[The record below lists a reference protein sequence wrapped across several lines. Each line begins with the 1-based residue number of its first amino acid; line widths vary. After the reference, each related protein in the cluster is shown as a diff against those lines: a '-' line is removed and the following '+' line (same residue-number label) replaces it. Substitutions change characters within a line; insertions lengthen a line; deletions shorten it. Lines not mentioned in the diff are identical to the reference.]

1 MAVKKATTKEKT
13 TKAVKTVKA
22 EDKVKAVKV
31 EEPVKAEKCECECKC
46 DNCKCNS
53 NEWLLK
59 SMFYTLISI
68 LVFVAI
74 TSVCTIILA
83 VDYHN
88 NGKNRNNNISAY
100 STEKGNEQN
109 NNGQVAQDYD
119 VSMFTEINA
128 DELVNLY
135 NGEEKSLIYI
145 GRPTCGYCV
154 AFLPS
159 LQQAQEEFGYTT
171 YYYDIDK
178 ITDEAYDA
186 ITGLNDF
193 MANNFG
199 YTPMV
204 IVVQNGQILSADESG
219 EGWVGYAEYDAFK
232 SWLQG
237 LGY

>member
-1 MAVKKATTKEKT
+1 MAVKKVATKD
-13 TKAVKTVKA
+13 KA
-22 EDKVKAVKV
+22 EKATKTSKAVKAVKV
-31 EEPVKAEKCECECKC
+31 EEPVKVDKCECGC
-46 DNCKCNS
+46 DCKCNS

-74 TSVCTIILA
+74 TAICMIILT

-88 NGKNRNNNISAY
+88 NGKNRNNSISTY
-100 STEKGNEQN
+100 STEEKNNEN
-109 NNGQVAQDYD
+109 NAQDYD
-119 VSMFTEINA
+119 VSMFQEITV
-128 DELVNLY
+128 DDLVNLY

-159 LQQAQEEFGYTT
+159 LQQAQKDFGYQT

-178 ITDEAYDA
+178 VTDEAYA
-186 ITGLNDF
+186 TITGLNDF

-204 IVVQNGQILSADESG
+204 IVVQNGQILSADGSG

-232 SWLQG
+232 AYLQG